1 MNKNLPIYLL
11 LLCLVGNGSLNAQV
25 IWQQIAARPSS
36 IDLIHEFPEEALLY
50 STDNSKLQQVL
61 TSSSKNKT
69 ISIPSP
75 IGQEQTFSIHPTSIL
90 PPPLAAR
97 YPMLA
102 TYTGVDIDNPSVT
115 IKLDFTLYG
124 FHAMVYD
131 GNNTYIIDPATSNA
145 SNTYAV
151 YYKHDI
157 DNSNLHHNS
166 CMTSEAAQN
175 PWMSAA
181 RNTATAQRMVNGYE
195 LRKYRLAVSCTHQYA
210 QKVTN
215 NATPTKAE
223 VLSKMTTTINRVNGI
238 YERELAV
245 TMVFADHEDTLIFT
259 TEATDPLGMYNSSP
273 AGLMSQN
280 QKMCDSLIGDANY
293 DLGHAFSTGAGGL
306 SQVGIICRSGSKAQ
320 CVTGSETPFGDG
332 FDVDYVAHE
341 MGHEYGADH
350 TFNNTQSGA
359 CTGQGVQTN
368 AFEPGSGSTIM
379 AYAGICGPDNLQPNS
394 DAYFHTTSLKQINNY
409 LMTAGDDC
417 PIKSPTNNK
426 PPGIVSFTASYTIPY
441 RTPFE
446 LTAPQAEDSTT
457 NAAITYC
464 WEQWNLGEF
473 GRTLPATTNEG
484 PLFRSYIPSS
494 SPTRMFPALK
504 LLRNGIQSN
513 AGVNNASGEKLPD
526 VARYLT
532 FKLAIRSLRNGF
544 GTFSIPDDTIHLD
557 VINTGGA
564 GFTVTSQ
571 NNNGITYQGLT
582 SQKITWNVAGTNAAP
597 INASNVDIYL
607 SVDSGYNWP
616 YLLGTFPNNGSA
628 SVTLPDIDTTVKAA
642 RIKVKGAGNV
652 FFNINTRD
660 FRIVRNIDAAV
671 KVYPIPASQILHII
685 TGNTD
690 PMQVSVYNMVGRKEW
705 ESTVTESTDIPVY
718 LWAKGLYILKLT
730 DPAKRTVIRKVVVD

>member
-1 MNKNLPIYLL
+1 MNRNIPIYLL
-11 LLCLVGNGSLNAQV
+11 LLCFVSNGKLNAQV
-25 IWQQIAARPSS
+25 LWKQIASRASS
-36 IDLIHEFPEEALLY
+36 VDLLHEFPKETLLY
-50 STDNSKLQQVL
+50 STENSKLLQVL
-61 TSSSKNKT
+61 TSSTKNKT

-75 IGQEQTFSIHPTSIL
+75 SGMEQTFSIHSASIL
-90 PPPLAAR
+90 PPALAAK
-97 YPMLA
+97 YPMIA
-102 TYTGVDIDNPSVT
+102 TYTGVATYNPAIT
-115 IKLDFTLYG
+115 IKLDYTIYG

-131 GNNTYIIDPATSNA
+131 GYDTYIIDPATA
-145 SNTYAV
+145 TTSNTYAV
-151 YYKHDI
+151 YYKRDI
-157 DNSNLHHNS
+157 DNSNKYHNS
-166 CMTSEAAQN
+166 CMTSDVAQTHSIN
-175 PWMSAA
+175 GA
-181 RNTATAQRMVNGYE
+181 RNTASAQRLINGYE
-195 LRKYRLAVSCTHQYA
+195 LRRYRLAVSCTHQYA

-245 TMVFADHEDTLIFT
+245 SMVFADNEDTLIFT
-259 TEATDPLGMYNSSP
+259 NQATDPLGFYNASP
-273 AGLMSQN
+273 VGLMSQN
-280 QKMCDSLIGDANY
+280 QIMCDSLIGDANY

-306 SQVGIICRSGSKAQ
+306 SQVGIICKSGSKAQ

-350 TFNNTQSGA
+350 TFNNAQSGS
-359 CTGQGVQTN
+359 CNGQGVQTN

-379 AYAGICGPDNLQPNS
+379 AYAGICNPDNLQPNS
-394 DAYFHTTSLKQINNY
+394 DAYFHSTSLKQINNY
-409 LMTAGDDC
+409 LITGGNDC

-426 PPGIVSFTASYTIPY
+426 APGNVSFTASYTIPY

-446 LTAPQAEDSTT
+446 LTAPPADDSTG
-457 NAAITYC
+457 NATITYC

-473 GRTLPATTNEG
+473 GKTLPTTTNGG
-484 PLFRSYIPSS
+484 PLFRSYMPSTS
-494 SPTRMFPALK
+494 STRMFPALR

-532 FKLAIRSLRNGF
+532 FKLAIRSLRNGY
-544 GTFSIPDDTIHLD
+544 GSFSIPDDTIHLD

-582 SQKITWNVAGTNAAP
+582 TQKVTWNVAGTNTAP
-597 INASNVDIYL
+597 INADNVDIYL

-628 SVTLPDIDTTVKAA
+628 TVTLPNIDTTVNAA
-642 RIKVKGAGNV
+642 RIKVKGTGNV
-652 FFNINTRD
+652 FFNINSRD
-660 FRIVRNIDAAV
+660 FKIVRNIDAAV
-671 KVYPIPASQILHII
+671 KVYPIPASQTLYIN
-685 TGNTD
+685 TGTTE
-690 PMQVSVYNMVGRKEW
+690 PLQAAIYNMVGRKEW
-705 ESTVTESTDIPVY
+705 ESTIISNTDIPVY
-718 LWAKGLYILKLT
+718 LWARGVYILKLSN
-730 DPAKRTVIRKVVVD
+730 PAKRIVIRKIVID